1 MKRRLML
8 LAAILCLTAMAG
20 AQTIYEN
27 GPVSGVNQEPR
38 FDHSNSVS
46 NTFTV
51 SGGNSTVTGVSIW
64 IMIGIADHN
73 PGAEVIISSGQ
84 NGGGTVYFDR
94 TVQFSNETNCYA
106 NLWGYNNCQ
115 ETTNWTG
122 GPTLPNG
129 SYWVTLRHGTVP
141 SGSDFGWDENAG
153 FDCQSQGCPSQAY
166 QQFVGTIPSEAF
178 TILGTTGGDASSSPK
193 TTSLLMFGAAFFGM
207 VRIVRN
213 KIG

>member
-64 IMIGIADHN
+64 TMIGIADHN

-129 SYWVTLRHGTVP
+129 SYWLTLRHEHRTQRIGLWMGRECRLRLPVSGVSLAGVP
-141 SGSDFGWDENAG
+141 AICG
-153 FDCQSQGCPSQAY
+153 Y
-166 QQFVGTIPSEAF
+166 H
-178 TILGTTGGDASSSPK
+178 
-193 TTSLLMFGAAFFGM
+193 SLRS
-207 VRIVRN
+207 VHHSRHHRR
-213 KIG
+213 